1 MRSEVLQE
9 SLSALMDNEADDL
22 EVRRVLQA
30 TEQDSA
36 LRGTWER
43 YQLARSV
50 LHKEHWQVSAESSVD
65 LSSGIAAALRDEP
78 QLHMQD
84 ESSAPARSG
93 LWRNMTRV
101 AVAASVTM
109 AVLMGVKMVNHG
121 DVPTQPGLAADT
133 SVVAPSFASSAARS
147 GAVLAGYSQS
157 PGVGA
162 EPIAPAQE
170 LSAWHEPRI
179 GRYLREHAE
188 NSAQFSSP
196 QLVPYARAAS
206 IEGR

>member
-30 TEQDSA
+30 ADQDPA

-50 LHKEHWQVSAESSVD
+50 LHKEHWQGSVD
-65 LSSGIAAALRDEP
+65 LSAGIAAALRDEP
-78 QLHMQD
+78 ELNMQQ
-84 ESSAPARSG
+84 EAAAPVRSG
-93 LWRNMTRV
+93 LWRNMSRV

-109 AVLMGVKMVNHG
+109 AVLVGVRMVNQG
-121 DVPTQPGLAADT
+121 DVPAQPSLAADT
-133 SVVAPSFASSAARS
+133 SVVAPSFATSAARS

-157 PGVGA
+157 AGASA
-162 EPIAPAQE
+162 EPIATAQAP
-170 LSAWHEPRI
+170 SAWHEQRI

>member
-93 LWRNMTRV
+93 LWRPPLPWRC
-101 AVAASVTM
+101 
-109 AVLMGVKMVNHG
+109 
-121 DVPTQPGLAADT
+121 
-133 SVVAPSFASSAARS
+133 
-147 GAVLAGYSQS
+147 
-157 PGVGA
+157 
-162 EPIAPAQE
+162 
-170 LSAWHEPRI
+170 
-179 GRYLREHAE
+179 
-188 NSAQFSSP
+188 
-196 QLVPYARAAS
+196 
-206 IEGR
+206 

>member
-43 YQLARSV
+43 YQMARSV
-50 LHKEHWQVSAESSVD
+50 LHKEHWQGSVD
-65 LSSGIAAALRDEP
+65 LSAGIAAALRDEP
-78 QLHMQD
+78 QLQAQD
-84 ESSAPARSG
+84 DTAAPVRSG

-109 AVLMGVKMVNHG
+109 AVLAGVRMVNQS
-121 DVPTQPGLAADT
+121 DVPTQPVLAAET
-133 SVVAPSFASSAARS
+133 SVVAPGYAATGAVRS
-147 GAVLAGYSQS
+147 GAVLAGYSQQE
-157 PGVGA
+157 GIGA
-162 EPIAPAQE
+162 EPIAPASQAP
-170 LSAWHEPRI
+170 SAWHEQRI

>member
-30 TEQDSA
+30 ADQDPA

-43 YQLARSV
+43 YQIARSV
-50 LHKEHWQVSAESSVD
+50 LHKEHWQGSVD
-65 LSSGIAAALRDEP
+65 LSAGIAAALRDEP
-78 QLHMQD
+78 ELNMQP
-84 ESSAPARSG
+84 ETVAPARSG
-93 LWRNMTRV
+93 LWRNMSRV

-109 AVLMGVKMVNHG
+109 AVLVGVRMVNQG
-121 DVPTQPGLAADT
+121 DVPTQPNLAADT
-133 SVVAPSFASSAARS
+133 PVVAPSFATSAARS
-147 GAVLAGYSQS
+147 GAVLAGYSDS
-157 PGVGA
+157 SSAGA
-162 EPIAPAQE
+162 EPIATAQAP
-170 LSAWHEPRI
+170 SAWHEQRI

>member
-43 YQLARSV
+43 YQIARSV
-50 LHKEHWQVSAESSVD
+50 LHKEHWQGSVD
-65 LSSGIAAALRDEP
+65 LSAGIAAALRDEP
-78 QLHMQD
+78 QLQMQD
-84 ESSAPARSG
+84 QATAPARSG

-109 AVLMGVKMVNHG
+109 AVLVGVRMVNQG
-121 DVPTQPGLAADT
+121 DVPAQPTLAADT
-133 SVVAPSFASSAARS
+133 PVVAPSFAVSAARS

-162 EPIAPAQE
+162 EPIATAQAP
-170 LSAWHEPRI
+170 SAWHEQRI

>member
-1 MRSEVLQE
+1 MKSEILQE

-30 TEQDSA
+30 TAQDSA

-43 YQLARSV
+43 YQMARSV
-50 LHKEHWQVSAESSVD
+50 LQKEHWQPSVD
-65 LSSGIAAALRDEP
+65 LSAGIAAALRDEP
-78 QLHMQD
+78 ELQVQA
-84 ESSAPARSG
+84 ESVAPAQSG

-109 AVLMGVKMVNHG
+109 AVLVGVRMVNQG
-121 DVPTQPGLAADT
+121 DVPAQPTLAAT
-133 SVVAPSFASSAARS
+133 APVTAPSFAAAGNTVRS
-147 GAVLAGYSQS
+147 GAVLAGYSQQS
-157 PGVGA
+157 GVGA
-162 EPIAPAQE
+162 EPIAPAQSP
-170 LSAWHEPRI
+170 SAWHEQRI

>member
-1 MRSEVLQE
+1 MKSEILQE

-30 TEQDSA
+30 TAQDSA

-43 YQLARSV
+43 YQMARSV
-50 LHKEHWQVSAESSVD
+50 LQKEHWQPSVD
-65 LSSGIAAALRDEP
+65 LSAGIAAALRDEP
-78 QLHMQD
+78 EFQPQV
-84 ESSAPARSG
+84 ETTAAKPSG

-109 AVLMGVKMVNHG
+109 AVLVGVRMVNQG
-121 DVPTQPGLAADT
+121 DVPTQPTLAASAPVT
-133 SVVAPSFASSAARS
+133 APSLATGNTARS
-147 GAVLAGYSQS
+147 GAVLAGYSQQ

-162 EPIAPAQE
+162 QPIAPAQSP
-170 LSAWHEPRI
+170 SAWHEQRI